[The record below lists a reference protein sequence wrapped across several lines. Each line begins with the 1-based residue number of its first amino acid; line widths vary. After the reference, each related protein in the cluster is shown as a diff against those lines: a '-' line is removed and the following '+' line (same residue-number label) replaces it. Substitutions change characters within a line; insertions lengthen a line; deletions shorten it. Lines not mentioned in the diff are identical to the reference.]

1 MRERGHPDAEL
12 SAFLDDELDEPA
24 ARRVTR
30 HVARCPRCVAELDDL
45 RTARAMLRDL
55 PRVAGPDAG
64 ELVADV
70 PDAVRRDQARRRV
83 RTAVAGTVAGV
94 LGVLGLAFVLGGS
107 ERGQVV
113 PPVDVVV
120 VDHVVRTGGGPV
132 LQPVDLGR

>member
-12 SAFLDDELDEPA
+12 SAFLDDELDEVA

-30 HVARCPRCVAELDDL
+30 HVAGCARCVAELDDL
-45 RTARAMLRDL
+45 RTARAVLRDL
-55 PRVAGPDAG
+55 PRVTGPDAG
-64 ELVADV
+64 ELVAHV
-70 PDAVRRDQARRRV
+70 PDAARRDRERRRV

-94 LGVLGLAFVLGGS
+94 LGVLGIAFVLGGS
-107 ERGQVV
+107 EQGEVV